1 MASREEQGFVAG
13 EEGKGARE
21 RRYRSRRS
29 RATAILFLAAILGGA
44 GGGVTWGQSGRPRP
58 PAPTAPRPRPEPN
71 QPGTRVPG
79 PTILGIP
86 EGGKLMGQEVAN
98 ATSRYRLRNGLTVI
112 VRQRHTAPLIAI
124 RVAIR
129 AGWAEEPDEQAGVAG
144 VAGVAR
150 VAQEAVWQQMARRS
164 KVPVEQMVARLG
176 GQWQSEV
183 RAFTA
188 TTTLIV
194 PAESYAQAISF
205 LAESLQPLTIEPE
218 AVTAA
223 LRRLGLQ
230 DLASRHQPDPLRME
244 RFLSL
249 GLPGSGWARGGHLR
263 ASSPEA
269 ITPERVERFFRQ
281 YYHPART
288 VIVVTGD
295 TFSLPALE
303 QVQLRFGSFGGR
315 VAPPPTSSIPS
326 TALAPAANGGSASM
340 GEKST
345 EPPALLRYGNDRA
358 PLRQT
363 RVTIGYRLP
372 LSEPALTVE
381 ATEKEEAIL
390 EMLAAVLGRGRAS
403 RLWQGLREGTAS
415 RDRQSVA
422 SEARFDY
429 LPSPLVARASG
440 GAREAET
447 GWGLLLARLT
457 VDPDRIDRAEA
468 EYFREIERF
477 RRELISPAELE
488 RARTLLEK
496 TDEDALAT
504 LEAEAAVLADGQLL
518 DGDYRRRERRMALR
532 RTVTAQEIQQAA
544 AKYLVLSRAIVHELE
559 PVGAAPRTFTAERYT
574 DLVTTLAPA
583 AGRPI
588 QPEEVKPAVV
598 LKQFPQGPARVA
610 GPGGQNVLV
619 APIPL
624 PIRDFSVLRGPR
636 AFVRE
641 DKSQPKITAAILF
654 QGGRLL
660 ETQTSSG
667 ITELML
673 RTMLKSSV
681 TRKAD
686 LIAHELESYGAE
698 VAIVNEPDFYG
709 YVIEVLSRNAE
720 PAIKLLIEIVEKPF
734 FDREELVRE
743 QGLLLGDQLRWQEDA
758 EGQARELLWMSLFPG
773 HPYGLPTFG
782 LAEVVRGAT
791 VEKLEEWHQQTIRR
805 QYPLVVL
812 LGDTDGSAIVSRIF
826 SDGLR
831 RGDVDRTLRVN
842 LPTTSAASGDRA
854 LPTPGE
860 AVTRQ
865 ALGFRV
871 FNSALPGPQ
880 DAQVLALLAKWV
892 SNGPLL
898 GSFRDPAGPVGL
910 LAGSFEPRLAAGG
923 FVAQVTTA
931 PESETRALD
940 LLNRE
945 FQRLAATPPSDDEF
959 EYARNS
965 AIGQY
970 AIALQS
976 PRERILEYAR
986 ALFFGRQP
994 AEVERQAEAVVAIRK
1009 ADLQRVAEA
1018 IFRTN
1023 LSGRGLLRGAAEPA
1037 PSAAEP
1043 PAKP

>member
-1 MASREEQGFVAG
+1 M
-13 EEGKGARE
+13 KTARG
-21 RRYRSRRS
+21 RRHGVRRPVP
-29 RATAILFLAAILGGA
+29 TAILLLAAMLGGA
-44 GGGVTWGQSGRPRP
+44 GGRVAWGQSGRARP
-58 PAPTAPRPRPEPN
+58 PAPTAPRPKPDPN
-71 QPGTRVPG
+71 SPGTRVPG

-112 VRQRHTAPLIAI
+112 VRQRHTAPLIGI

-129 AGWAEEPDEQAGVAG
+129 AGWAEEPEAQAGVAG
-144 VAGVAR
+144 VAH
-150 VAQEAVWQQMARRS
+150 EAIWQQVARRS

-176 GQWQSEV
+176 GQWRTEV
-183 RAFTA
+183 SAFAA
-188 TTTLIV
+188 TTTLVV
-194 PAESYAQAISF
+194 PAESYAEAISF
-205 LAESLQPLTIEPE
+205 LAESLQLQTIEPA
-218 AVTAA
+218 AVDTAVR
-223 LRRLGLQ
+223 LLGLE
-230 DLASRHQPDPLRME
+230 DLASRRQPDLLRME

-249 GLPGSGWARGGHLR
+249 GLPGSAWARGGLLR
-263 ASSPEA
+263 QTAGES
-269 ITPERVERFFRQ
+269 ITTEMVEHFRRQ
-281 YYHPART
+281 HYQPART

-303 QVQLRFGSFGGR
+303 QVQLRFGLYGGR
-315 VAPPPTSSIPS
+315 VAASPPPPPSPPSITP
-326 TALAPAANGGSASM
+326 APATNGESGVM

-372 LSEPALTVE
+372 LPEPTLTAE

-429 LPSPLVARASG
+429 LPSPLVARTGG
-440 GAREAET
+440 GARELET
-447 GWGLLLARLT
+447 GWGLLVARLT
-457 VDPDRIDRAEA
+457 VDPDRVDRAQA

-477 RRELISPAELE
+477 RRESISLAELE

-496 TDEDALAT
+496 ADIDALTT
-504 LEAEAAVLADGQLL
+504 LEAEAAQLADGQLL
-518 DGDYRRRERRMALR
+518 DGDYRRRERRAALR

-544 AKYLVLSRAIVHELE
+544 VKYLVLSRVIVHELE
-559 PVGAAPRTFTAERYT
+559 PEGATPRTFTAERFT

-583 AGRPI
+583 AGRPV

-598 LKQFPQGPARVA
+598 LKQFPQGPARIA

-660 ETQTSSG
+660 ETPTSSG

-698 VAIVNEPDFYG
+698 VAIINEPDFYG

-743 QGLLLGDQLRWQEDA
+743 QGILLGDQLRWQEDA

-773 HPYGLPTFG
+773 HPYGLPTLG

-812 LGDTDGSAIVSRIF
+812 VGDTDGSAIVSRIF

-854 LPTPGE
+854 LPAPGE

-871 FNSALPGPQ
+871 FSSALPGPQ

-898 GSFRDPAGPVGL
+898 GSFRDPVGPVGL

-945 FQRLAATPPSDDEF
+945 FQRLAATPPTDDEF

-1043 PAKP
+1043 TAKP

>member
-1 MASREEQGFVAG
+1 
-13 EEGKGARE
+13 
-21 RRYRSRRS
+21 
-29 RATAILFLAAILGGA
+29 
-44 GGGVTWGQSGRPRP
+44 
-58 PAPTAPRPRPEPN
+58 
-71 QPGTRVPG
+71 
-79 PTILGIP
+79 
-86 EGGKLMGQEVAN
+86 MGQEVSN
-98 ATSRYRLRNGLTVI
+98 ATSRYRLRNGLTVL
-112 VRQRHTAPLIAI
+112 VRQRHTAPLIGI

-129 AGWAEEPDEQAGVAG
+129 AGWAEEPEGQT
-144 VAGVAR
+144 GVAR
-150 VAQEAVWQQMARRS
+150 VTQEVIWQQMARRS

-176 GQWQSEV
+176 GQWRTEV
-183 RAFTA
+183 SAFAA
-188 TTTLIV
+188 TTTLVV
-194 PAESYAQAISF
+194 PAESYAEAITF
-205 LAESLQPLTIEPE
+205 LAESLQLQTIEPA
-218 AVTAA
+218 AVDTAVR
-223 LRRLGLQ
+223 LLGLE
-230 DLASRHQPDPLRME
+230 DLASRRQPDLLRME

-249 GLPGSGWARGGHLR
+249 GLPGSAWARGGPLR
-263 ASSPEA
+263 QTAGEVVTSEM
-269 ITPERVERFFRQ
+269 VERFHRQ
-281 YYHPART
+281 HYQPARM
-288 VIVVTGD
+288 VIAVTGD

-315 VAPPPTSSIPS
+315 AAPPPPPPSPPS
-326 TALAPAANGGSASM
+326 TAPAPAANGGTGAM
-340 GEKST
+340 GEKSP
-345 EPPALLRYGNDRA
+345 EPAALLRYGNDLA

-372 LSEPALTVE
+372 LPEPALPAE
-381 ATEKEEAIL
+381 AAEKEEAIL

-403 RLWQGLREGTAS
+403 RLWQGLREGAAS

-422 SEARFDY
+422 IEARFDY
-429 LPSPLVARASG
+429 LPSPLIVRAGG
-440 GAREAET
+440 GAREVET
-447 GWGLLLARLT
+447 GWGLLVARLT
-457 VDPDRIDRAEA
+457 VDPNRVDRAEA

-477 RRELISPAELE
+477 RRESISPAELE

-496 TDEDALAT
+496 ADVDALET
-504 LEAEAAVLADGQLL
+504 LEADAALLADGQLL
-518 DGDYRRRERRMALR
+518 DGDYRRRERRSALR
-532 RTVTAQEIQQAA
+532 RTVTVQEIQQAA

-559 PVGAAPRTFTAERYT
+559 PEGAAPRTFTAERFT

-583 AGRPI
+583 AGRPV

-624 PIRDFSVLRGPR
+624 PVRDFSVLRGPR

-641 DKSQPKITAAILF
+641 DKSQPKITAAVLF

-660 ETQTSSG
+660 ETPTSSG

-698 VAIVNEPDFYG
+698 VAIINQPDFYG
-709 YVIEVLSRNAE
+709 YAIEVLSRNAE

-743 QGLLLGDQLRWQEDA
+743 QGVLLGDQLRWQEDA

-782 LAEVVRGAT
+782 LAEVVRGVT

-805 QYPLVVL
+805 QYPMVVL
-812 LGDTDGSAIVSRIF
+812 VGDTDGSAIVSRIF

-831 RGDVDRTLRVN
+831 RGDLDRTLRVN
-842 LPTTSAASGDRA
+842 LPTTSAASGDRV
-854 LPTPGE
+854 LPAPGE

-871 FNSALPGPQ
+871 FSSALPGPQ
-880 DAQVLALLAKWV
+880 DAQVLALLARWV

-898 GSFRDPAGPVGL
+898 GAFRDPAGPVGL

-923 FVAQVTTA
+923 FVAQLTTA
-931 PESETRALD
+931 PENETRALD

-945 FQRLAATPPSDDEF
+945 LQRLVAAPPTDDEF

-994 AEVERQAEAVVAIRK
+994 TDVERQAEAVVAIRK

-1023 LSGRGLLRGAAEPA
+1023 LSGRGLLRGTANPTQPPA
-1037 PSAAEP
+1037 PP
-1043 PAKP
+1043 PGKP